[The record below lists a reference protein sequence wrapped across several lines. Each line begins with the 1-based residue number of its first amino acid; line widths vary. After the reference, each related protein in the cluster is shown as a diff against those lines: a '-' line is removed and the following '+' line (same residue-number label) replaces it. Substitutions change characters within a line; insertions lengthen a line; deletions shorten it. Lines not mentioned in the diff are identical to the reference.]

1 MSPSIPEETDGG
13 REEEGDDEGLE
24 GKVVI
29 SPPSPEGKEKSEGR
43 ELPTPPP
50 E

>member
-1 MSPSIPEETDGG
+1 MDGAV
-13 REEEGDDEGLE
+13 DEG
-24 GKVVI
+24 GSVAGDGQGTPTTVVH
-29 SPPSPEGKEKSEGR
+29 PPSPEQKGR

>member
-1 MSPSIPEETDGG
+1 MSPNTIPEEGG
-13 REEEGDDEGLE
+13 ADEATMMEGDEEEEVGE
-24 GKVVI
+24 VVI
-29 SPPSPEGKEKSEGR
+29 SPPSPEQKGR